1 MQFKSKISIHTILIL
16 FLALLSPI
24 YFSII
29 GMKEGFLNKRD
40 MLMPGD
46 YPISDTQPILVGY
59 YPVKKNPEV
68 TKNNAAQ
75 NWVNYPVYPS
85 SFKQITNNV
94 RYWMTPD
101 NGKCSP
107 PEFCG
112 TPYNA
117 KPCPNFDLPKP
128 LPFDS
133 NQVRVNYFEANNQEC
148 LTQDYGIIED
158 NLEIPMNL
166 KDSGV
171 NFLH

>member
-1 MQFKSKISIHTILIL
+1 MQFKLNTPINTILIL
-16 FLALLSPI
+16 FLALLIPI
-24 YFSII
+24 YFSIVAY
-29 GMKEGFLNKRD
+29 KEGFLNKRD
-40 MLMPGD
+40 MLMPGN
-46 YPISDTQPILVGY
+46 YPISDTQPVLY
-59 YPVKKNPEV
+59 DDYPVKPNPEI
-68 TKNNAAQ
+68 TKNNASQ
-75 NWVNYPVYPS
+75 NWVDYPVYPS

-117 KPCPNFDLPKP
+117 KPCTKIDIPKA

-133 NQVRVNYFEANNQEC
+133 NNVRVNYFDADFQEC